1 MESRGGMFLLG
12 RGSVCFSSPRT
23 GCGHVNH
30 PGRKSEGPQTHL
42 LVLVFIKKKERKE
55 DEDNNLR
62 GRLRSIL
69 IISEQGKNKLLEQA
83 GMWPGALRRQAQWD
97 YEFPYHLG
105 LSTQGQ
111 PTRRTCV
118 QALEYLPGS
127 TPVGTALHPFRAG
140 CVVRPGEQV
149 GESPGGSI
157 FGYRQGICEN
167 VCV

>member
-1 MESRGGMFLLG
+1 MLFFSKNWLWSCKSPWKKI
-12 RGSVCFSSPRT
+12 RGSPNASVGF
-23 GCGHVNH
+23 G
-30 PGRKSEGPQTHL
+30 
-42 LVLVFIKKKERKE
+42 FYKKKKKRKE

-62 GRLRSIL
+62 GRLKSIL
-69 IISEQGKNKLLEQA
+69 IINEQGKNKLLEQA
-83 GMWPGALRRQAQWD
+83 GMWPGAMRRQAQWD

-111 PTRRTCV
+111 PTHRTCV

-157 FGYRQGICEN
+157 FGYRQRSVRMC
-167 VCV
+167 VCDCPYLGVC